1 MFPAG
6 RNAEGHSAAFSEAV
20 RAAARFDRRLVS
32 IPAGVIAAVPVVAVL
47 GIALALGHTVP
58 AVTMGAGAM
67 IVGIAWRATGGRP
80 PLAVMATDTVVMGL
94 ATFVG
99 CLTGSVTWLHI
110 AVLCLLSGAGG
121 LLVGVGNRGGV
132 VGMQSIIA
140 AVVFG
145 RFSEPGPQALGLAAL
160 VMAGGAAQVA
170 FLSLVRWPTPLHA
183 QRMATAAA
191 FRALSAL
198 AATTGEGST
207 LPAATALDEAAA
219 SIAAPT
225 LFGDP
230 APLTLRSLVS
240 EGYRLRVQLSAIQL
254 LARRQPDGAPRV
266 AAVLALAASV
276 LGDAAEAVT
285 GDRDAAR
292 RLDNAEAAL
301 AHAAPDPTQGPL
313 ERRLA

>member
-6 RNAEGHSAAFSEAV
+6 RHAEGHSAAFSEAV

-198 AATTGEGST
+198 AATTGEGS
-207 LPAATALDEAAA
+207 
-219 SIAAPT
+219 
-225 LFGDP
+225 
-230 APLTLRSLVS
+230 
-240 EGYRLRVQLSAIQL
+240 
-254 LARRQPDGAPRV
+254 
-266 AAVLALAASV
+266 
-276 LGDAAEAVT
+276 
-285 GDRDAAR
+285 
-292 RLDNAEAAL
+292 
-301 AHAAPDPTQGPL
+301 
-313 ERRLA
+313 